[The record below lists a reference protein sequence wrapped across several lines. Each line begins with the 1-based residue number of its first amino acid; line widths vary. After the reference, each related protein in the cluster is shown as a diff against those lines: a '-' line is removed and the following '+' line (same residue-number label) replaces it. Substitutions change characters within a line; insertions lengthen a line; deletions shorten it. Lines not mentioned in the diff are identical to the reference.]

1 MKYCTSCLMPSSRP
15 RITFEN
21 GVCSACQWSEKKK
34 AIDWDKRRKFFKTL
48 IKKFIRRAETCEGKK
63 PNVIV
68 PWSGGKDSIYVAY
81 KMKEFGLTPLL
92 VTILPHLELPIG
104 KWNREHTCEKF
115 EHLYI
120 ALKDEKYRKLAK
132 KYFVEQGRPKHPW
145 ETAISAV
152 ILSQADKLNIP
163 LIVYGEEGEVE
174 YGGDT
179 TKDRWDK
186 PVSKEYLMK
195 YYWQDNLDWDI
206 PDLSKVFF
214 TQWSRFENWSPTEH
228 WTFAK
233 GKGMRDE
240 PVRNVGT
247 LWGNSQLSD
256 KLQDLHMYLCFVKFV
271 YHLSLSKNIF
281 LPVAESGIPMTK
293 SQSTIFA
300 LRAATPIL
308 YIILLSTFSMLS
320 VFTAEPSAIPISSSR
335 KAQWGPLNSVSTEGT
350 FSCSPHVFDPQA
362 PQSKPVIFG
371 FFIPISTTQGDSNTC
386 LPSRS

>member
-256 KLQDLHMYLCFVKFV
+256 KLQDLHMYLCFVKFGFGRCTADASIRIREGLLTREEAV
-271 YHLSLSKNIF
+271 KTVRHYDGEYPWDFHQDYLDYFGMDDREFWDIISKHADKKIVRWNPTYRKVVEHGKEVSHPWLLRNPIDSHTLSQMGT
-281 LPVAESGIPMTK
+281 AY
-293 SQSTIFA
+293 
-300 LRAATPIL
+300 AT
-308 YIILLSTFSMLS
+308 
-320 VFTAEPSAIPISSSR
+320 
-335 KAQWGPLNSVSTEGT
+335 NS
-350 FSCSPHVFDPQA
+350 PY
-362 PQSKPVIFG
+362 
-371 FFIPISTTQGDSNTC
+371 
-386 LPSRS
+386 